1 MLLQSQPR
9 AAARIATDARALAQG
24 ATETFVFL
32 LLDGFDALA
41 LAGATEPLRQANA
54 ISGRPL
60 YGWRIVTMA
69 GTPAVAIGGLA
80 VLADDRFA
88 GLGRGETLMV
98 IGAAGEDEATR
109 GQVFAALRREAAHGA
124 RIGAIGA
131 GIQTLARAGL
141 LDNETVAAHWDV
153 AEGMAEEFPRIE
165 VSRAAFVAGRRPTA
179 PGGAAATDLMLHLIA
194 ERHGANLAT
203 RIADAMVWA
212 NVRGPQSRQT
222 VSAQSRFGVRNA
234 RLVRVLAAMEA
245 NLETPLS
252 AQEIADIAGMSPRQT
267 ERLFSRYLATTP
279 MGFYAHLRLERARSL
294 LMQTELSVTEVAV
307 ACGYR
312 SLSHFAKVYRATYG
326 HAPRRMRAVA

>member
-9 AAARIATDARALAQG
+9 AAAKVAPAIRPEPQG

-54 ISGRPL
+54 LSGRPL
-60 YGWRIVTMA
+60 YGWRVVSMT
-69 GTPAVAIGGLA
+69 GTPVVAAGGLA
-80 VLADDRFA
+80 VLADARLS
-88 GLGRGETLMV
+88 GLARGESLFV
-98 IGAAGEDEATR
+98 IGAPGEDEAAR
-109 GQVFAALRREAAHGA
+109 AHLMAALRREAAHGV
-124 RIGAIGA
+124 RIGAIGT

-141 LDNETVAAHWDV
+141 LDDETVAAHWDL
-153 AEGMAEEFPRIE
+153 AEGLAEEFPRIE

-194 ERHGANLAT
+194 ERQGSDLAT

-222 VSAQSRFGVRNA
+222 VSAQSRYGVRNA
-234 RLVRVLAAMEA
+234 RLVRVLAAMEE

-267 ERLFSRYLATTP
+267 ERLFARYLNSTP

>member
-1 MLLQSQPR
+1 MWDDPVNLMSYV
-9 AAARIATDARALAQG
+9 TH
-24 ATETFVFL
+24 VFSTYF
-32 LLDGFDALA
+32 G
-41 LAGATEPLRQANA
+41 
-54 ISGRPL
+54 
-60 YGWRIVTMA
+60 Y
-69 GTPAVAIGGLA
+69 
-80 VLADDRFA
+80 
-88 GLGRGETLMV
+88 
-98 IGAAGEDEATR
+98 DE
-109 GQVFAALRREAAHGA
+109 
-124 RIGAIGA
+124 
-131 GIQTLARAGL
+131 
-141 LDNETVAAHWDV
+141 
-153 AEGMAEEFPRIE
+153 
-165 VSRAAFVAGRRPTA
+165 SK
-179 PGGAAATDLMLHLIA
+179 ATDLMLHLIA

>member
-179 PGGAAATDLMLHLIA
+179 PGGAA
-194 ERHGANLAT
+194 
-203 RIADAMVWA
+203 
-212 NVRGPQSRQT
+212 
-222 VSAQSRFGVRNA
+222 
-234 RLVRVLAAMEA
+234 
-245 NLETPLS
+245 
-252 AQEIADIAGMSPRQT
+252 
-267 ERLFSRYLATTP
+267 
-279 MGFYAHLRLERARSL
+279 
-294 LMQTELSVTEVAV
+294 
-307 ACGYR
+307 
-312 SLSHFAKVYRATYG
+312 
-326 HAPRRMRAVA
+326 